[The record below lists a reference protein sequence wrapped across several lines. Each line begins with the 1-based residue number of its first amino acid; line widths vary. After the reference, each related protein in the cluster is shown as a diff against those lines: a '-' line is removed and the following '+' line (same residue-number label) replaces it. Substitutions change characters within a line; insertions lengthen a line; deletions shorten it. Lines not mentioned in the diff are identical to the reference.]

1 MFEHYSVLKSET
13 IQHLDLDPEGTY
25 VDCTLGGGGHSEAIA
40 KALKGKG
47 RLISFD
53 QDEIALK
60 AAKDRLKD
68 YEDRIIFVHANFR
81 QLEEKLAEL
90 EVTDVDGIIYD
101 LGVSSPQLDVEERG
115 FSYHQ
120 DAPLDMRMNQE
131 AELSAKE
138 VVNEWPYEDLV
149 RIFFKYGEEKFSK
162 QIARK
167 IEAAREEKTIETT
180 GELVELIKEGIPAPA
195 RRKGGHPGKRVF
207 QAIRIAVN
215 DELGAFQDSLHQAA
229 RVVGVGGRIAV
240 ITFHSL
246 EDRLCK
252 QAFKKWS
259 TNPPLPKNIPMI
271 PEDKQPPFQLVSRKP
286 IVADESELEENR
298 RSRSAK
304 LRIVEKV
311 KPWNK
316 EFEFNE
322 GWKQT

>member
-13 IQHLDLDPEGTY
+13 INHLDVDPEGIY

-40 KALKGKG
+40 AALTGKG

-53 QDEIALK
+53 QDEIALE
-60 AAKDRLKD
+60 AAKERLKK
-68 YEDRIIFVHANFR
+68 YEDRVTFVHANFR

-90 EVTDVDGIIYD
+90 EVTDVDGVIYD

-120 DAPLDMRMNQE
+120 NAPLDMRMNQE
-131 AELSAKE
+131 DELSAKE
-138 VVNEWPYEDLV
+138 VINEWPYEDLV

-167 IEAAREEKTIETT
+167 IEAARESKPIETT

-195 RRKGGHPGKRVF
+195 RRKGGHPAKRIF

-229 RVVGVGGRIAV
+229 RVVGVGG
-240 ITFHSL
+240 
-246 EDRLCK
+246 EDRCDHFPLSRGSPV
-252 QAFKKWS
+252 QASVQKMEFQPTFTEKH
-259 TNPPLPKNIPMI
+259 TNDPRGKTAA
-271 PEDKQPPFQLVSRKP
+271 FSF
-286 IVADESELEENR
+286 S
-298 RSRSAK
+298 
-304 LRIVEKV
+304 
-311 KPWNK
+311 
-316 EFEFNE
+316 
-322 GWKQT
+322 